1 MHQLGAENLDAL
13 CEDDE
18 TAVMAASYNGDIESV
33 KALHAMKADL
43 DVCTKAGTAIHRAVD
58 GGHPEMLK
66 VARRE

>member
-1 MHQLGAENLDAL
+1 MHQLGAGNLDAL

-33 KALHAMKADL
+33 EALHAMKADL
-43 DVCTKAGTAIHRAVD
+43 NVRTQAGTAIHRAVD
-58 GGHPEMLK
+58 VGDTEMLK